1 MPPVLKVH
9 RDRWV
14 RKGLMVLMASMV
26 RTDSKDRRV
35 RREHKEILVQRELLV
50 LKARKGS
57 KVLLV
62 LMD

>member
-1 MPPVLKVH
+1 M
-9 RDRWV
+9 
-14 RKGLMVLMASMV
+14 MVLMASMV